1 MYTGKCAVANGVEI
15 LKLRQLLAS
24 LKLDWDIVLEDGMK
38 RSSTNN
44 SVENT
49 TKMVEYENESDPS
62 KTDDDDLW
70 ALPPILFEQ
79 PKTPTKV
86 KIMPIESFIKC
97 SYGCTNRCNDHL
109 SQWSQKEKEDL
120 RSRFADLNN
129 VKT

>member
-24 LKLDWDIVLEDGMK
+24 LKLDWDIVLEDGIK

-49 TKMVEYENESDPS
+49 TKMVEYENKSDPS
-62 KTDDDDLW
+62 ITDDDDLW

-86 KIMPIESFIKC
+86 KSVRTVALIGVMIILVN
-97 SYGCTNRCNDHL
+97 G
-109 SQWSQKEKEDL
+109 
-120 RSRFADLNN
+120 
-129 VKT
+129 VKKRKRT